1 MIQIKLAL
9 DIKIQKDHAL
19 KRGCLIAY
27 ADSDDTDQSVHL
39 SNLICTLVA
48 AYRIAESYR
57 RY

>member
-9 DIKIQKDHAL
+9 D
-19 KRGCLIAY
+19 IAY